1 MSTLGTIRAN
11 VRRNLGEA
19 TARFYTNTDLNQFIG
34 EAYGHYSL
42 KMIEE
47 GDGYFETTTYLDLVA
62 NTPTVSIASLTPP
75 FLTISMLWRM
85 TSTAQFPLFP
95 KETRFVPV
103 STLYS
108 AAGDAYRPTFKM
120 QGTNIILEPMPQASE
135 TGSATAGLK
144 LDYNYIPTLPTAS
157 SADGFTFDSCFP
169 VIHEPMIEL
178 YATIRAMEAK
188 DGMGGVSDIATF
200 RSTLAIKEQ
209 VFMDSLNRMETS
221 DRVQYSGTDYT
232 NMVNWRYY

>member
-11 VRRNLGEA
+11 VRRNLGET
-19 TARFYTNTDLNQFIG
+19 TARFYTNADLNSFIG

-47 GDGYFETTTYLDLVA
+47 GDGYFETTTYLNLVSG
-62 NTPTVSIASLTPP
+62 TPTIDISGLSPA

-95 KETRFVPV
+95 KETRFTPV
-103 STLYS
+103 STVFS

-120 QGTNIILEPMPQASE
+120 QGTNIVLEPTPQSSE
-135 TGSATAGLK
+135 TGSATSGLK
-144 LDYNYIPTLPTAS
+144 LDYNYIPTIPTSA
-157 SADGFTFDSCFP
+157 SADGFTFDTCFP
-169 VIHEPMIEL
+169 TIHEPMIEL

-200 RSTLAIKEQ
+200 RATLATKEQ
-209 VFMDSLNRMETS
+209 VFMDSLTRMETS
-221 DRVQYSGTDYT
+221 DRAQYSGTDYT